1 MALSQC
7 ITSLHAH
14 CGQCRLYVLRVE
26 LRKGQLRAEPVTTGL
41 GQMPFAYRDPGQKQL
56 ISLRLRCAGLY
67 HCTACGALCAGLY
80 HCTSC
85 FLLSIYHLSE
95 LLCQPAVLPP
105 SSVVEL
111 PASCQW
117 RYCQLVTSSLA
128 TWHSTLPLDCHFPLV
143 AGHASLNWLS
153 HSTCSEPQALVPS
166 SKTEGPLS
174 VVISTA
180 PTTWRCEAPGL

>member
-67 HCTACGALCAGLY
+67 HCT
-80 HCTSC
+80 SC

-111 PASCQW
+111 PASYQW
-117 RYCQLVTSSLA
+117 RHCQLVTSSLA

-143 AGHASLNWLS
+143 AGHVSLNWLS
-153 HSTCSEPQALVPS
+153 HSTCSELQALVPS

-174 VVISTA
+174 VVIGLSTA